1 MEYLQKNYADSSL
14 CAMVMADEFRV
25 SEKYLFTLFKK
36 KTGHSP
42 IRYLHSIRMK
52 RAAELL
58 CEDKMTV
65 QQVCEAVGI
74 PKSGDVPE
82 GIQTGIRRRP
92 QPLPGIRP
100 PLFPLSFH

>member
-1 MEYLQKNYADSSL
+1 
-14 CAMVMADEFRV
+14 MADEFQV

-74 PKSGDVPE
+74 PNLGTFQKAFKREYGVAPSRYRE
-82 GIQTGIRRRP
+82 YALRSSR
-92 QPLPGIRP
+92 
-100 PLFPLSFH
+100 